1 MRYIFINYYLSIPS
15 NQLTTPMKNQIFVLS
30 FVLVLFTFVSG
41 CKEKSAGEIP
51 PPQVQVVEVIQ
62 QDIPVMEEF
71 VGQTYGLFDIAI
83 QARVDGFLEGIFFE
97 EGRRVKKGQLLYTI
111 DPEPFE
117 AKVAASMGQLA
128 EANTRLVKAE
138 SDLIRIRPLA
148 EINAVSQSDLDASVA
163 QRDAAIGA
171 VDAAEANLESTKIE
185 LGYTKVFSPINGII
199 GKTEV
204 YPGDYVGKG
213 ISNVVLN
220 EVSRIDT
227 ILVNFHL
234 PEEKYL
240 ELAHFIS
247 ESDPDR
253 LRDSKSTRGLTLIL
267 SDGSVYP
274 EVGKIRFVNRQV
286 NATTGTILLQASFP
300 NTNMILRPGQ
310 FAKVQGI
317 INNIKGGLLIPQRCV
332 QEMQGNY
339 NVFVVNENDE
349 VEFRQI
355 EVSSTYETRYMIVSS
370 GLAPGERV
378 VYEGLQK
385 VKSGTKVNPVIAD
398 ISNSQSEN

>member
-1 MRYIFINYYLSIPS
+1 
-15 NQLTTPMKNQIFVLS
+15 MKNQVFVWS
-30 FVLVLFTFVSG
+30 FVLVQFIFVSG
-41 CKEKSAGEIP
+41 CKEKIASEIP

-62 QDIPVMEEF
+62 QDIPVIEEF

-117 AKVAASMGQLA
+117 AKVAAAMGQLA

-148 EINAVSQSDLDASVA
+148 EINAVSQSDLDAAVA

-171 VDAAEANLESTKIE
+171 VDAAKANLESARIE
-185 LGYTKVFSPINGII
+185 LGYTKVFSPIDGII

-204 YPGDYVGKG
+204 YPGDYVGRG

-240 ELAHFIS
+240 KIARFIS
-247 ESDPDR
+247 ASNPDSIQ
-253 LRDSKSTRGLTLIL
+253 DNQSTRDLTLVL
-267 SDGSVYP
+267 SDGSIYP
-274 EVGKIRFVNRQV
+274 EAGKVRFVNRQV
-286 NATTGTILLQASFP
+286 NASTGTILLQASFP
-300 NTNMILRPGQ
+300 NTNMLLRPGQ

-317 INNIKGGLLIPQRCV
+317 IDLIKGGLLIPQRCV

-339 NVFVVNENDE
+339 SVFVVNENDE

-355 EVSSTYETRYMIVSS
+355 EVTSTYETRYMIVSS

-385 VKSGTKVNPVIAD
+385 VKGGAKVIPVLAD
-398 ISNSQSEN
+398 TSNSQSEN

>member
-1 MRYIFINYYLSIPS
+1 
-15 NQLTTPMKNQIFVLS
+15 MKNQIFVLS
-30 FVLVLFTFVSG
+30 FALVLFTFVSG

-240 ELAHFIS
+240 EIARFIS

-253 LRDSKSTRGLTLIL
+253 LRESKSTRGLTLIL

-317 INNIKGGLLIPQRCV
+317 IDNIKGGLLIPQRCV

>member
-1 MRYIFINYYLSIPS
+1 MNCLEKNNSMKRNFIV
-15 NQLTTPMKNQIFVLS
+15 FVLLPV
-30 FVLVLFTFVSG
+30 FALLNTG
-41 CKEKSAGEIP
+41 CKQKTASETP

-71 VGQTYGLFDIAI
+71 VGQTFGLYDIAL
-83 QARVDGFLEGIFFE
+83 QARVDGFLKGIYFE
-97 EGRRVKKGQLLYTI
+97 EGRAVQKGKLLYTI
-111 DPEPFE
+111 ETEPYE
-117 AKVAASMGQLA
+117 AKVAAAQGVLA
-128 EANTRLVKAE
+128 EANTQLVKAE
-138 SDLIRIRPLA
+138 SDLIRIKPLA
-148 EINAVSQSDLDASVA
+148 EQNAVSQSDLDAAVA
-163 QRDAAIGA
+163 QRDAALAG
-171 VDAAEANLESTKIE
+171 VDAAEANLESANIE
-185 LGYTKVFSPINGII
+185 LGFTRVYSPINGII

-204 YPGDYVGKG
+204 YPGDYVGRG
-213 ISNVVLN
+213 ITNVVLN

-240 ELAHFIS
+240 EIARYIS
-247 ESDPDR
+247 ERDAED
-253 LRDSKSTRGLTLIL
+253 LRINTPRRGLTLIL
-267 SDGSVYP
+267 ADGSVYP

-300 NTNMILRPGQ
+300 NPDFILRPGQ
-310 FAKVQGI
+310 FAKVQGVI
-317 INNIKGGLLIPQRCV
+317 DNIQGGLLIPQRCV

-355 EVSSTYETRYMIVSS
+355 EVSSTYETKYMIVSS

-378 VYEGLQK
+378 VYEGLQM
-385 VKSGTKVNPVIAD
+385 VKSGTKVNPVLAD

>member
-1 MRYIFINYYLSIPS
+1 MKRNFIV
-15 NQLTTPMKNQIFVLS
+15 FVMLPV
-30 FVLVLFTFVSG
+30 FALLNTG
-41 CKEKSAGEIP
+41 CKEKTASEAP

-71 VGQTYGLFDIAI
+71 VGQTYGLFDISI

-111 DPEPFE
+111 DSEPFE

-138 SDLIRIRPLA
+138 SDLIRIKPLA

-185 LGYTKVFSPINGII
+185 LSYTKVFSPINGII

-240 ELAHFIS
+240 EIARFIS
-247 ESDPDR
+247 ESDPDA
-253 LRDSKSTRGLTLIL
+253 LRDNRSTRGLTLVL

-274 EVGKIRFVNRQV
+274 EEGKIRFVNRQV
-286 NATTGTILLQASFP
+286 NASTGTILLQASFP
-300 NTNMILRPGQ
+300 NTNSILRPGQ

-332 QEMQGNY
+332 QELQGNY

-349 VEFRQI
+349 VEFRKI
-355 EVSSTYETRYMIVSS
+355 EVLSTYETRYMIVSS